1 MQLTPGTRLQS
12 TVCDTEV
19 IVVAAPADPVEL
31 WCGGAPMAKFGERGE
46 VVGGPAAGQDQGT
59 LLGKRYADEEVGLEV
74 LCTKSGA
81 GSLSIGG
88 ALLGE
93 KKAKPLPSSD

>member
-1 MQLTPGTRLQS
+1 MQVTPGTRLQS

-19 IVVAAPADPVEL
+19 MVVAAPAGPVEL
-31 WCGGAPMAKFGERGE
+31 WCGGQPMVKFGERGE
-46 VVGGPAAGQDQGT
+46 LTESPVAGQDQGT
-59 LLGKRYADEEVGLEV
+59 LLGKRYADEEVGIEV
-74 LCTKSGA
+74 LCTKSGD
-81 GSLSIGG
+81 GSLSIAG